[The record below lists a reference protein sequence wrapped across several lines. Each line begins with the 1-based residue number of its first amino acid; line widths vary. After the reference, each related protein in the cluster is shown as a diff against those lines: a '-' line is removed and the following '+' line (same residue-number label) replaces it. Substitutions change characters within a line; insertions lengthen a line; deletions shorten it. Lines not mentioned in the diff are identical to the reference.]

1 MKDIEVLS
9 AKQTIVLSSAFE
21 KRARRFGS
29 PEYKKLQAV
38 RCDNPGYQE
47 VIRKFKKNTKQ
58 EHFDGLTYD
67 FMRWYIVKVESK
79 DDAPAVLEGLD
90 YLINISKCHS
100 AGKRYQTVK
109 AWFLKRYP
117 DVKAFGADNEHLT
130 VWREL
135 HKKEESEHK
144 PLSDREQS
152 NNITDLAA
160 TGTEG

>member
-1 MKDIEVLS
+1 MRDIEVLS

-21 KRARRFGS
+21 KRARRYGS
-29 PEYKKLQAV
+29 LEYKKLQAV
-38 RCDNPGYQE
+38 RCENPGYQE
-47 VIRKFKKNTKQ
+47 VIRQFKKNTKQ
-58 EHFDGLTYD
+58 EHYDGLTYD

-79 DDAPAVLEGLD
+79 NDAPAVLEGLE

-100 AGKRYQTVK
+100 KGKRYQTVK
-109 AWFLKRYP
+109 EWFLRRYP

-130 VWREL
+130 VWREM

-144 PLSDREQS
+144 PLSDRGKS
-152 NNITDLAA
+152 NYITDFAA